1 MAFHDL
7 TTRLKPPRNLLS
19 LLGLNLKFIPN
30 PQRNVP
36 WAKFDEEILP
46 RSDRGL
52 SIKLFMAG
60 QGSDD
65 TYNAKMYV
73 RSEWTPRNWQI
84 PQELITRLSNFKQAL
99 KDTVKPRRCA
109 RNLLPHQLRALKHLR
124 NQSDFIVA
132 QCDKK
137 LGHSVIEKDEYI

>member
-19 LLGLNLKFIPN
+19 LLGLNLKFIPK

-36 WAKFDEEILP
+36 WETFNEDLLP
-46 RSDRGL
+46 RLDRDL
-52 SIKLFMAG
+52 RIKVFMAD

-73 RSEWTPRNWQI
+73 RSEWTPRNWQL
-84 PQELITRLSNFKQAL
+84 PQ
-99 KDTVKPRRCA
+99 
-109 RNLLPHQLRALKHLR
+109 
-124 NQSDFIVA
+124 
-132 QCDKK
+132 
-137 LGHSVIEKDEYI
+137 